1 VVDIT
6 LDDVHVG
13 FSTEQGDDDV
23 AALDGLTLHV
33 RSGELLTLVG
43 PSGSGKST
51 LLRTIAGL
59 ETPRS
64 GTVTID
70 GQIVNEMSVRDR
82 DVALVAQYDTL
93 LPHLTVEDNLG
104 FPLRLRRV
112 PAEETSRRV
121 GAEARALGLWAKLR
135 RRPRQLSTGER
146 QKAALGRATTRRPR
160 AYLFDEPLAG
170 LDASE
175 RGRVRRELRQL
186 QRGMGVT
193 SIYVTHDQRDAMAL
207 GDRVAVMSRGRIVQ
221 VDEPMRVWASPAN
234 LFVAQFFGNPPLG
247 VLRGRLH
254 DDGTT
259 AWIDVAGTAIR
270 LHVDQRRSVL
280 RRRAGPQ
287 IALGVRAAAVRL
299 AGNEAATADADPW
312 LRRLPVIVSAV
323 EPLGASTVVTV
334 HPPGADETAG
344 VVYTT
349 VAPTRSVR
357 RGDRATAEVDLR
369 ESFVFDVDTGE
380 RLLPELVASA

>member
-1 VVDIT
+1 MVDIT

-13 FSTEQGDDDV
+13 FTTEQGDERV

-51 LLRTIAGL
+51 VLRTIAGL

-64 GTVTID
+64 GTVAID
-70 GQIVNEMSVRDR
+70 GTVVNKASVRDR

-112 PAEETSRRV
+112 SAEETSRRV
-121 GAEARALGLWAKLR
+121 GAEARTLGLWAKLR

-170 LDASE
+170 LDAGE

-207 GDRVAVMSRGRIVQ
+207 GDRVAVMSRGRVVQ
-221 VDEPMRVWASPAN
+221 VDEPMRVWSSPAN
-234 LFVAQFFGNPPLG
+234 LFVARFFGNPPLG
-247 VLRGRLH
+247 VLQGRLH

-259 AWIDVAGTAIR
+259 AWVDVAGTALR
-270 LHVDQRRSVL
+270 LHPDQRRTVL
-280 RRRAGPQ
+280 RRRTGPR
-287 IALGVRAAAVRL
+287 IAVGVRAAAVRL
-299 AGNEAATADADPW
+299 VGDEPTAGDPW
-312 LRRLPVIVSAV
+312 LRRLPVTVSAV
-323 EPLGASTVVTV
+323 EPLGASTVVAA
-334 HPPGADETAG
+334 HPSGAAETAG

-349 VAPTRSVR
+349 IAPTRSVR
-357 RGDRATAEVDLR
+357 RGEQATAEIDLR
-369 ESFVFDVDTGE
+369 ESFVFDVTTGE
-380 RLLPELVASA
+380 RLLPDLVSST

>member
-1 VVDIT
+1 VVDIS

-13 FSTEQGDDDV
+13 FTTEQGDERV

-64 GTVTID
+64 GTVAID
-70 GQIVNEMSVRDR
+70 GHVVNDASVRDR

-112 PAEETSRRV
+112 STEETARRV
-121 GAEARALGLWAKLR
+121 GAEARALGLWQKLR
-135 RRPRQLSTGER
+135 RRPRQLSSGER

-170 LDASE
+170 LDAGE

-193 SIYVTHDQRDAMAL
+193 ALYVTHDQRDAMAL

-221 VDEPMRVWASPAN
+221 VDEPMRVWASPAD
-234 LFVAQFFGNPPLG
+234 LFVARFFGSPPLG
-247 VLRGRLH
+247 VLQGRLH

-259 AWIDVAGTAIR
+259 AWVDVAGTALR
-270 LHVDQRRSVL
+270 LHADQRRTVL
-280 RRRAGPQ
+280 RRRTGPR
-287 IALGVRAAAVRL
+287 IAVGVRAAAVRL
-299 AGNEAATADADPW
+299 TGDEPTTDPW
-312 LRRLPVIVSAV
+312 LRRLPVIVAAV

-334 HPPGADETAG
+334 HPPGAADTAG
-344 VVYTT
+344 MLYTT

-357 RGDRATAEVDLR
+357 RGERVTAEIDLR
-369 ESFVFDVDTGE
+369 ESFVFDVTTGE
-380 RLLPELVASA
+380 RLLPDLVAST